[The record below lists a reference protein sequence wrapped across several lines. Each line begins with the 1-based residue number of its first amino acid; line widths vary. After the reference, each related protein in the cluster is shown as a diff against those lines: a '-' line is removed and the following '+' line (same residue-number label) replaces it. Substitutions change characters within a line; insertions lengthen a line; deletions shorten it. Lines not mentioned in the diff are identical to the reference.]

1 MVDGGQCGVCM
12 RDSFTLMRF
21 VFVLYKFRCL
31 RSTPF
36 ASFTTGSPWHGA
48 K

>member
-12 RDSFTLMRF
+12 RDFYTHAI
-21 VFVLYKFRCL
+21 VFVPYKFRCL